1 MFRHQGKN
9 RTFRHNLRLA
19 SNLSLVA
26 GIVNS
31 VGVLTISTLTTN
43 VTGHFAY
50 FSKEL
55 IVGQYTKAIPH
66 LLYIFF
72 FFLGAFVSNSFIE
85 IATINKKKY
94 IHTAP
99 MFLEI
104 FLIVLVGFWNDWAFT
119 ATADANQIAYILL
132 FSMGL
137 QNALVTKISLSTVR
151 TTHLTGLFTDLGIE
165 ISQYFFYRN
174 HPNAIKLRKNIFLKL
189 SIIIFFFAGCILGT
203 LLFYQI
209 GIKALLAAAL
219 LITIALTMD
228 NLIFYY
234 NFTRR
239 KFRKK
244 GTKNI
249 LNGFKKRTNE

>member
-31 VGVLTISTLTTN
+31 VGVLAISTLTTN

-50 FSKEL
+50 FSEEL
-55 IVGQYTKAIPH
+55 IVGEFAKAIPF

-72 FFLGAFVSNSFIE
+72 FFLGAFVSNFFIE
-85 IATINKKKY
+85 IAAIKKKKY

-99 MFLEI
+99 MFLEL
-104 FLIVLVGFWNDWAFT
+104 FLLVVVGFWNEWNFSET
-119 ATADANQIAYILL
+119 ENANQIAYILL

-137 QNALVTKISLSTVR
+137 QNALVTKISQSTVR

-165 ISQYFFYRN
+165 TSQFFFYRK
-174 HPNAIKLRKNIFLKL
+174 HPDAGKLKKNIYLKL
-189 SIIIFFFAGCILGT
+189 SIIIFFFTGCISGT
-203 LLFYQI
+203 LLFFQI
-209 GIKALLAAAL
+209 GIKTLLVASLLIVIALL
-219 LITIALTMD
+219 MD

-234 NFTRR
+234 NYTRR
-239 KFRKK
+239 KLRMKR
-244 GTKNI
+244 NI
-249 LNGFKKRTNE
+249 PSSKTN

>member
-31 VGVLTISTLTTN
+31 VGVLAISTLTTN

-50 FSKEL
+50 FSEEM
-55 IVGQYTKAIPH
+55 ITGQFAKAVPY

-72 FFLGAFVSNSFIE
+72 FFLGAFVSNFCIE
-85 IATINKKKY
+85 TAAFRKKKY
-94 IHTAP
+94 IHTTP
-99 MFLEI
+99 MLLEI
-104 FLIVLVGFWNDWAFT
+104 SLLIAVGLWSYWNFT
-119 ATADANQIAYILL
+119 EDINNNHIAYFLL
-132 FSMGL
+132 FAMGI
-137 QNALVTKISLSTVR
+137 QNALVTKISQSTVR

-165 ISQYFFYRN
+165 TSQFLFYRN
-174 HPNAIKLRKNIFLKL
+174 HPDAGKLRKNIFLKL
-189 SIIIFFFAGCILGT
+189 SIIVFFFTGCISGTMLFYRIGLKT
-203 LLFYQI
+203 LLV
-209 GIKALLAAAL
+209 AAL
-219 LITIALTMD
+219 LISIALTMD

-239 KFRKK
+239 RLKRKYTAK
-244 GTKNI
+244 HTKS
-249 LNGFKKRTNE
+249 

>member
-31 VGVLTISTLTTN
+31 VGVLAISTLTTN

-50 FSKEL
+50 FSEKL
-55 IVGQYTKAIPH
+55 IVGQYAKAIPF
-66 LLYIFF
+66 LLYILF
-72 FFLGAFVSNSFIE
+72 FFLGAFVSNFCIE
-85 IATINKKKY
+85 IAAINKKKY
-94 IHTAP
+94 LHTAP

-104 FLIVLVGFWNDWAFT
+104 FLLVLVGFWNDWNFT
-119 ATADANQIAYILL
+119 GTENTNQIAYLLL

-137 QNALVTKISLSTVR
+137 QNALVTKISQSTVR

-165 ISQYFFYRN
+165 TSQYFFYRQ
-174 HPNAIKLRKNIFLKL
+174 HPNAVKLKKNIFLKL
-189 SIIIFFFAGCILGT
+189 SIIVFFFTGCISGT
-203 LLFYQI
+203 LLFYRI
-209 GIKALLAAAL
+209 GLKALLAAAL
-219 LITIALTMD
+219 LITIALMMD

-239 KFRKK
+239 KFRRK
-244 GTKNI
+244 
-249 LNGFKKRTNE
+249 TNA

>member
-1 MFRHQGKN
+1 M
-9 RTFRHNLRLA
+9 A

-31 VGVLTISTLTTN
+31 VGVLAISTLTTN

-50 FSKEL
+50 FSEEL
-55 IVGQYTKAIPH
+55 ITGQFTKAIPFI
-66 LLYIFF
+66 LYILF

-85 IATINKKKY
+85 IAIINKKKY
-94 IHTAP
+94 IHTTP

-104 FLIVLVGFWNDWAFT
+104 FLLVLAGFWNDWNFKVGENT
-119 ATADANQIAYILL
+119 NQIAYILL

-137 QNALVTKISLSTVR
+137 QNALVTKISQSTVR

-174 HPNAIKLRKNIFLKL
+174 HPNTVNLKKNIFLKL
-189 SIIIFFFAGCILGT
+189 SIIVFFFAGCISGT

-209 GIKALLAAAL
+209 GTKTLLVAAT
-219 LITIALTMD
+219 LITIALTMN

-234 NFTRR
+234 TFTRR
-239 KFRKK
+239 KFRRKK
-244 GTKNI
+244 
-249 LNGFKKRTNE
+249 NEQRSTTRHNLKDNR

>member
-31 VGVLTISTLTTN
+31 VGVLAISTLTTN

-50 FSKEL
+50 FAEEV
-55 IVGQYTKAIPH
+55 IVGEYAKAIPY
-66 LLYIFF
+66 LFYIFF
-72 FFLGAFVSNSFIE
+72 FFLGAFVSNFCIE
-85 IATINKKKY
+85 IAAVNKKKY
-94 IHTAP
+94 MHTAP
-99 MFLEI
+99 MILEI
-104 FLIVLVGFWNDWAFT
+104 FLLILVGFWNDWNFT
-119 ATADANQIAYILL
+119 DTGNTNQIAYLLL

-137 QNALVTKISLSTVR
+137 QNALVTKISQSTVR

-165 ISQYFFYRN
+165 TSQYFFYRN
-174 HPNAIKLRKNIFLKL
+174 HPNALKLKKNIFLKL
-189 SIIIFFFAGCILGT
+189 SIIVFFFTGCISGT
-203 LLFYQI
+203 LLFYQT
-209 GIKALLAAAL
+209 GLKALLAAAI

-239 KFRKK
+239 KFRRK
-244 GTKNI
+244 
-249 LNGFKKRTNE
+249 TNA

>member
-19 SNLSLVA
+19 SNLSLIA

-31 VGVLTISTLTTN
+31 VGVLAIGTLTTN

-50 FSKEL
+50 FAEEF
-55 IVGQYTKAIPH
+55 ITKKYSNAVPY

-85 IATINKKKY
+85 MAAIRKKKY
-94 IHTAP
+94 LHTTP
-99 MFLEI
+99 MFLEL
-104 FLIVLVGFWNDWAFT
+104 FLLVFVGFWNYWNFT
-119 ATADANQIAYILL
+119 DTADTNHIAYLLL
-132 FSMGL
+132 FAMGL
-137 QNALVTKISLSTVR
+137 QNALVTKISQSTVR

-165 ISQYFFYRN
+165 ISQLFFYSN
-174 HPNAIKLRKNIFLKL
+174 HPNALKLKKNIFLKL
-189 SIIIFFFAGCILGT
+189 SIVFFFFTGCISGT

-209 GIKALLAAAL
+209 GLKTLLLAAI
-219 LITIALTMD
+219 LIAIALAMD

-234 NFTRR
+234 NFTLRKLRR
-239 KFRKK
+239 KTPVK
-244 GTKNI
+244 
-249 LNGFKKRTNE
+249 

>member
-31 VGVLTISTLTTN
+31 VGVLAISTLTTN

-50 FSKEL
+50 FAEEF
-55 IVGQYTKAIPH
+55 IIRQYTKAIPY

-72 FFLGAFVSNSFIE
+72 FFMGAFVSNFFIE
-85 IATINKKKY
+85 LAAINKKKF
-94 IHTAP
+94 IHTTP

-104 FLIVLVGFWNDWAFT
+104 FLLVLAGFWSDWNFT
-119 ATADANQIAYILL
+119 DENTNQIAYLLL

-137 QNALVTKISLSTVR
+137 QNALVTKISQSTVR

-165 ISQYFFYRN
+165 TSQYFFYRN
-174 HPNAIKLRKNIFLKL
+174 HPNTIKLKKNIFLKL
-189 SIIIFFFAGCILGT
+189 SIIIFFFTGCISGT
-203 LLFYQI
+203 LLFYHI
-209 GIKALLAAAL
+209 GTKTLLIAAL
-219 LITIALTMD
+219 LIAIALTMD

-239 KFRKK
+239 KFRRK
-244 GTKNI
+244 
-249 LNGFKKRTNE
+249 TNT

>member
-19 SNLSLVA
+19 SNLSLIA

-31 VGVLTISTLTTN
+31 VGVLAIGTLTTN

-50 FSKEL
+50 FSEEFITGK
-55 IVGQYTKAIPH
+55 YTKAIPY
-66 LLYIFF
+66 LLYLLF
-72 FFLGAFVSNSFIE
+72 FFLGAFVSNFIIE
-85 IATINKKKY
+85 MAAIRKKKY
-94 IHTAP
+94 LHTTP
-99 MFLEI
+99 MLLE
-104 FLIVLVGFWNDWAFT
+104 LALLVFVGLWNYWNFT
-119 ATADANQIAYILL
+119 DNTDANQIAYLLL

-137 QNALVTKISLSTVR
+137 QNALVTKISQSTVR

-165 ISQYFFYRN
+165 ISQLYFYRN
-174 HPNAIKLRKNIFLKL
+174 HPNAIKLKKNIFLKL
-189 SIIIFFFAGCILGT
+189 SIVFFFFTGCISGT
-203 LLFYQI
+203 LLFYEI
-209 GIKALLAAAL
+209 GLKTLLFAAI

-239 KFRKK
+239 KLRRKTSVK
-244 GTKNI
+244 
-249 LNGFKKRTNE
+249 

>member
-31 VGVLTISTLTTN
+31 VGVLAISTLTTN

-50 FSKEL
+50 FAEAF
-55 IVGQYTKAIPH
+55 IVGHYAKAIPF

-72 FFLGAFVSNSFIE
+72 FFLGAFVSNFCIE
-85 IATINKKKY
+85 IAAANKKKY
-94 IHTAP
+94 LHTAP

-104 FLIVLVGFWNDWAFT
+104 FLLVLVGFWNDWNFT
-119 ATADANQIAYILL
+119 DTENTNQIAYLLL

-137 QNALVTKISLSTVR
+137 QNALVTKISQSTVR

-165 ISQYFFYRN
+165 TSQYFFYRQ
-174 HPNAIKLRKNIFLKL
+174 HPNAVKLKKNIFLKL
-189 SIIIFFFAGCILGT
+189 SIIVFFFTGCISGT
-203 LLFYQI
+203 LLFYRI
-209 GIKALLAAAL
+209 GLKALLAAAL
-219 LITIALTMD
+219 LITIALMMD

-239 KFRKK
+239 KFRRK
-244 GTKNI
+244 
-249 LNGFKKRTNE
+249 TNA

>member
-31 VGVLTISTLTTN
+31 VGVLAISTLTTN

-50 FSKEL
+50 FSEEL
-55 IVGQYTKAIPH
+55 IIGQFSKAIPY

-72 FFLGAFVSNSFIE
+72 FFLGAFVSNTCIE
-85 IATINKKKY
+85 IAAIKKRKY
-94 IHTAP
+94 LHTAP
-99 MFLEI
+99 MFLEL
-104 FLIVLVGFWNDWAFT
+104 FLLVVVGFWDEWNAAGT
-119 ATADANQIAYILL
+119 ENTNQIAYTLL

-137 QNALVTKISLSTVR
+137 QNALVTKISQSTVR

-165 ISQYFFYRN
+165 TSQYFFYRQ
-174 HPNAIKLRKNIFLKL
+174 HPDVIKLKKNIFLKL
-189 SIIIFFFAGCILGT
+189 SIIVFFFIGCISGT
-203 LLFYQI
+203 LLFYQM
-209 GIKALLAAAL
+209 GIKTLLASAI
-219 LITIALTMD
+219 LIAIALMMD

-239 KFRKK
+239 KFR
-244 GTKNI
+244 NRR
-249 LNGFKKRTNE
+249 NNEQ

>member
-31 VGVLTISTLTTN
+31 VGVLAISTLTTN

-50 FSKEL
+50 FAEEM
-55 IVGQYTKAIPH
+55 IVREYAKAIPF
-66 LLYIFF
+66 LLYILF
-72 FFLGAFVSNSFIE
+72 FFLGAFVSNFFIE
-85 IATINKKKY
+85 IAAINKKKY
-94 IHTAP
+94 LHTTP

-104 FLIVLVGFWNDWAFT
+104 FLLVVVSFWNDWKFT
-119 ATADANQIAYILL
+119 DTGNTNQIAYFLL

-137 QNALVTKISLSTVR
+137 QNALVTKISQSTVR

-165 ISQYFFYRN
+165 TSQYFFYRQY
-174 HPNAIKLRKNIFLKL
+174 PNAVKLKKNIFLKL
-189 SIIIFFFAGCILGT
+189 SIIVFFFTGCISGT

-209 GIKALLAAAL
+209 GLKALLAAAI
-219 LITIALTMD
+219 LITIALMMD

-239 KFRKK
+239 KFRRRQTPKTSK
-244 GTKNI
+244 QA
-249 LNGFKKRTNE
+249 

>member
-31 VGVLTISTLTTN
+31 VGVLAISTLTTN

-50 FSKEL
+50 FAEEF
-55 IVGQYTKAIPH
+55 ITGQYAKAIPY

-72 FFLGAFVSNSFIE
+72 FFLGAFVSNFFIE
-85 IATINKKKY
+85 IAAINKKKY
-94 IHTAP
+94 IHTTP

-104 FLIVLVGFWNDWAFT
+104 FLLVLAGFWSDWNFT
-119 ATADANQIAYILL
+119 DENTNQIAYLLL

-137 QNALVTKISLSTVR
+137 QNALVTKISQSTVR

-165 ISQYFFYRN
+165 TSQYFFYRN
-174 HPNAIKLRKNIFLKL
+174 HPNTIKLKKNIFLKL
-189 SIIIFFFAGCILGT
+189 SIIIFFFMGCISGT

-209 GIKALLAAAL
+209 GTKTLLIAAL
-219 LITIALTMD
+219 LIAIALTMD

-239 KFRKK
+239 KFRRK
-244 GTKNI
+244 
-249 LNGFKKRTNE
+249 TNT

>member
-1 MFRHQGKN
+1 MFRHQGKT

-31 VGVLTISTLTTN
+31 VGVLAISTLTTN

-50 FSKEL
+50 FSEEL
-55 IVGQYTKAIPH
+55 ITGQFAKAIPF
-66 LLYIFF
+66 LLYILF

-85 IATINKKKY
+85 IAAIKKKKY
-94 IHTAP
+94 MRTAP
-99 MFLEI
+99 MFLEL
-104 FLIVLVGFWNDWAFT
+104 FLLVVISFWNEWSFSVAENT
-119 ATADANQIAYILL
+119 NQIAYILL

-137 QNALVTKISLSTVR
+137 QNALVTKISQSTVR

-165 ISQYFFYRN
+165 TSQFLFYRQ
-174 HPNAIKLRKNIFLKL
+174 HPETNKLKKNIFLKL
-189 SIIIFFFAGCILGT
+189 SIIVFFFTGCISGT

-219 LITIALTMD
+219 LISIALLMD

-239 KFRKK
+239 KFR
-244 GTKNI
+244 I
-249 LNGFKKRTNE
+249 KRNSPTSKTN

>member
-31 VGVLTISTLTTN
+31 VGVLAISTLTTN

-50 FSKEL
+50 FAEEV
-55 IVGQYTKAIPH
+55 IVGQYTKAIPY

-72 FFLGAFVSNSFIE
+72 FFLGAFVSNFFIE
-85 IATINKKKY
+85 IAAINKKKY

-99 MFLEI
+99 MFLEL
-104 FLIVLVGFWNDWAFT
+104 FLLVLVGFWNDWNFT
-119 ATADANQIAYILL
+119 DTGNANQIAYLLL

-137 QNALVTKISLSTVR
+137 QNALVTKISQSTVR

-165 ISQYFFYRN
+165 TSQYFFYRN
-174 HPNAIKLRKNIFLKL
+174 HPNAVKLKKNIFLKL
-189 SIIIFFFAGCILGT
+189 SIVVFFFTGCISGT

-209 GIKALLAAAL
+209 GIKALLAAAI

-239 KFRKK
+239 KFRRK
-244 GTKNI
+244 
-249 LNGFKKRTNE
+249 TNA

>member
-31 VGVLTISTLTTN
+31 VGVLAISTLTTN

-50 FSKEL
+50 FAEEFS
-55 IVGQYTKAIPH
+55 IGHYTKAIPF
-66 LLYIFF
+66 LLFILF
-72 FFLGAFVSNSFIE
+72 FFLGAFVSNSCIE
-85 IATINKKKY
+85 IAVLNKKKY

-104 FLIVLVGFWNDWAFT
+104 FLLVIVGFWNDWNFST
-119 ATADANQIAYILL
+119 TENTNLIAYLLL

-137 QNALVTKISLSTVR
+137 QNALVTKISQSTVR

-165 ISQYFFYRN
+165 TSQYFFYRQ
-174 HPNAIKLRKNIFLKL
+174 HPNAVKLKKNIFLKL
-189 SIIIFFFAGCILGT
+189 SIIVFFFVGCITGT
-203 LLFYQI
+203 LLFYQMDL
-209 GIKALLAAAL
+209 KTLLVAAL

-228 NLIFYY
+228 NLVFYY
-234 NFTRR
+234 HYTRR
-239 KFRKK
+239 KWRRKPTPK
-244 GTKNI
+244 PENNFTSKN
-249 LNGFKKRTNE
+249 E

>member
-1 MFRHQGKN
+1 MFRHRGKN

-31 VGVLTISTLTTN
+31 VGVLAISTLTTN

-50 FSKEL
+50 FAEK
-55 IVGQYTKAIPH
+55 IIIGQYVNAIPY

-72 FFLGAFVSNSFIE
+72 FFIGAFVSNFFIE
-85 IATINKKKY
+85 IASLNKKKY
-94 IHTAP
+94 IHTTP

-104 FLIVLVGFWNDWAFT
+104 FLLVLAGFWNDWNFT
-119 ATADANQIAYILL
+119 DGENTNQIAYILL

-137 QNALVTKISLSTVR
+137 QNALVTKISQSTVR

-165 ISQYFFYRN
+165 ISHYFFYRN
-174 HPNAIKLRKNIFLKL
+174 HPNTITVKKNIFLKL
-189 SIIIFFFAGCILGT
+189 SIIVFFFAGCISGT
-203 LLFYQI
+203 LLFYQM
-209 GIKALLAAAL
+209 GTKTLLVAAA

-239 KFRKK
+239 KFRREKTIKDLKK
-244 GTKNI
+244 ANKA
-249 LNGFKKRTNE
+249 

>member
-31 VGVLTISTLTTN
+31 VGVLAISTLTTN

-50 FSKEL
+50 FSEKL
-55 IVGQYTKAIPH
+55 IVGQYAKAIPF
-66 LLYIFF
+66 LLYILF
-72 FFLGAFVSNSFIE
+72 FFLGAFVSNFCIE
-85 IATINKKKY
+85 IAAINKKKY
-94 IHTAP
+94 LHTAP

-104 FLIVLVGFWNDWAFT
+104 FLLVLVGFWNDWNFT
-119 ATADANQIAYILL
+119 DTENTNQIAYLLL

-137 QNALVTKISLSTVR
+137 QNALVTKISQSTVR

-165 ISQYFFYRN
+165 TSQYFFYRQ
-174 HPNAIKLRKNIFLKL
+174 HPNAVKLKKNIFLKL
-189 SIIIFFFAGCILGT
+189 SIIVFFFTGCISGT
-203 LLFYQI
+203 LLFYRI
-209 GIKALLAAAL
+209 GLKALFAAAL
-219 LITIALTMD
+219 LITIALMMD

-239 KFRKK
+239 KFRRK
-244 GTKNI
+244 
-249 LNGFKKRTNE
+249 TNA